1 MVGADMKLNEIKEA
15 VLAGKVVHW
24 KNGAYRVVCDSI
36 GQWLIVCPSTKGCWG
51 LTWANG
57 VTMNGDESDFFVVLE
72 SV

>member
-1 MVGADMKLNEIKEA
+1 MVCPDMKLNEIKEA
-15 VLAGKVVHW
+15 VLAGKTVHW
-24 KNGAYRVVCDSI
+24 KNRLYRVVCDSI

-57 VTMNGDESDFFVVLE
+57 VTMNGDESDFFVSPE